1 MNASYTKIFKILNTN
16 RLDDV
21 SILLGE
27 IHLRSPLG
35 SKSFGYVKT
44 QLKRLIRDKL
54 SNAFTH
60 ETSDDYN

>member
-1 MNASYTKIFKILNTN
+1 MNASYTKIFKILNTD

-27 IHLRSPLG
+27 VHRRSPVG
-35 SKSFGYVKT
+35 SKSFGQVNT

-54 SNAFTH
+54 SNAFTQ